1 MKSLFRKRLRG
12 GGNRSE
18 ARDIVREAAKQLGS
32 GATHVALC
40 NKIGPYF
47 RHWCKVLA
55 AKRNLDAKT
64 PRCEDAW
71 SVTEINFVNSSDD
84 HESIVGWAFQPNNE
98 KSIQPYPSPEFLNS
112 LSFIKKFYPTP
123 RWGEGE
129 LIKVTHEN
137 SSNSRHS
144 EVRQNRKNPA
154 DYNSKQLPNNQNSF
168 TETDH
173 ASMPLDLFASKSVS
187 CRISKSDLHK
197 KSAFTL
203 AEVLITLGIIGVVA
217 ALTLPSVIHKYRAEV
232 LRTRFLQAN
241 TIVQDGVTQ
250 MRAAD
255 IDLNEVIN
263 NRDLPTL
270 RKYIKG
276 GDCRLPKNLEEAN
289 YWNYF
294 ENLPARQ
301 ASATVLEQPYCMASG
316 MTLWFARLYEWKDS
330 ALSGMKETKYSL
342 LAVDING
349 WEQKPNVYG
358 KDMFFWFY
366 NGENGTLSPTGENM
380 NVNINTTRYY
390 RLCPGG
396 SAEAGAGCTSKAL
409 SEADYF
415 KKLKL

>member
-1 MKSLFRKRLRG
+1 MAG
-12 GGNRSE
+12 E
-18 ARDIVREAAKQLGS
+18 AVKQLGS
-32 GATHVALC
+32 E
-40 NKIGPYF
+40 
-47 RHWCKVLA
+47 A
-55 AKRNLDAKT
+55 AKVGRHCYADSETKVV
-64 PRCEDAW
+64 
-71 SVTEINFVNSSDD
+71 SEIKDD
-84 HESIVGWAFQPNNE
+84 RTIRRKDD
-98 KSIQPYPSPEFLNS
+98 KSETYAI
-112 LSFIKKFYPTP
+112 
-123 RWGEGE
+123 
-129 LIKVTHEN
+129 
-137 SSNSRHS
+137 SRHS
-144 EVRQNRKNPA
+144 ERLAKESSLLQCKVVVKNEN
-154 DYNSKQLPNNQNSF
+154 NS
-168 TETDH
+168 TETN
-173 ASMPLDLFASKSVS
+173 LFSFKCA
-187 CRISKSDLHK
+187 
-197 KSAFTL
+197 AFTL

-263 NRDLPTL
+263 NRDLPTI

-316 MTLWFARLYEWKDS
+316 MTLWFVRLYEWKDS
-330 ALSGMKETKYSL
+330 VQSGMKKTKYSL

-366 NGENGTLSPTGENM
+366 NGENGTLGPTGENM
-380 NVNINTTRYY
+380 NVSLNSAYY
-390 RLCPGG
+390 YIDCPGRG

>member
-1 MKSLFRKRLRG
+1 M
-12 GGNRSE
+12 
-18 ARDIVREAAKQLGS
+18 Q
-32 GATHVALC
+32 
-40 NKIGPYF
+40 
-47 RHWCKVLA
+47 
-55 AKRNLDAKT
+55 
-64 PRCEDAW
+64 
-71 SVTEINFVNSSDD
+71 
-84 HESIVGWAFQPNNE
+84 
-98 KSIQPYPSPEFLNS
+98 
-112 LSFIKKFYPTP
+112 
-123 RWGEGE
+123 
-129 LIKVTHEN
+129 
-137 SSNSRHS
+137 
-144 EVRQNRKNPA
+144 
-154 DYNSKQLPNNQNSF
+154 NNQNSF

-173 ASMPLDLFASKSVS
+173 ASKPLGIFASKSVS
-187 CRISKSDLHK
+187 TSKNLAAK
-197 KSAFTL
+197 RVAFTL

-232 LRTRFLQAN
+232 LRTKFLQAN

-316 MTLWFARLYEWKDS
+316 MTLWFVRLYEWKDS
-330 ALSGMKETKYSL
+330 VLSGMKKTKYSL

-380 NVNINTTRYY
+380 NVNVNSASFYID
-390 RLCPGG
+390 CPSYGT
-396 SAEAGAGCTSKAL
+396 AEAGAGCTSKAL

>member
-1 MKSLFRKRLRG
+1 MFRG
-12 GGNRSE
+12 G
-18 ARDIVREAAKQLGS
+18 
-32 GATHVALC
+32 
-40 NKIGPYF
+40 
-47 RHWCKVLA
+47 

-64 PRCEDAW
+64 PRCEDAK
-71 SVTEINFVNSSDD
+71 SVTEINFVNSGDE
-84 HESIVGWAFQPNNE
+84 HESIVGWGCYPNNE
-98 KSIQPYPSPEFLNS
+98 NHDNS
-112 LSFIKKFYPTP
+112 
-123 RWGEGE
+123 R
-129 LIKVTHEN
+129 
-137 SSNSRHS
+137 NSRHS
-144 EVRQNRKNPA
+144 ERIAKESSLLQYKAVAKNEN
-154 DYNSKQLPNNQNSF
+154 NS
-168 TETDH
+168 TETDQ
-173 ASMPLDLFASKSVS
+173 ASMPLGIFASKLVS
-187 CRISKSDLHK
+187 TSKNLAAWLPSPLAAK
-197 KSAFTL
+197 KAAFTLVEGATHVAHCDKFRRVAFTL

-263 NRDLPTL
+263 NRDLPTI

-316 MTLWFARLYEWKDS
+316 MTLWFVRLYEWKDS
-330 ALSGMKETKYSL
+330 AQSGMKKTKYSL

-366 NGENGTLSPTGENM
+366 NGENGALGPTGENM
-380 NVNINTTRYY
+380 NVSLNSAYY
-390 RLCPGG
+390 YIDCPGRG

>member
-1 MKSLFRKRLRG
+1 MLRG
-12 GGNRSE
+12 EEAESVSE
-18 ARDIVREAAKQLGS
+18 IAA
-32 GATHVALC
+32 
-40 NKIGPYF
+40 I
-47 RHWCKVLA
+47 
-55 AKRNLDAKT
+55 
-64 PRCEDAW
+64 
-71 SVTEINFVNSSDD
+71 
-84 HESIVGWAFQPNNE
+84 
-98 KSIQPYPSPEFLNS
+98 
-112 LSFIKKFYPTP
+112 
-123 RWGEGE
+123 
-129 LIKVTHEN
+129 
-137 SSNSRHS
+137 SRHS
-144 EVRQNRKNPA
+144 ERIAKESSLLQYKAAAKNE
-154 DYNSKQLPNNQNSF
+154 NSS

-173 ASMPLDLFASKSVS
+173 ASMPLGIFASKSVS
-187 CRISKSDLHK
+187 TSKNLAAWLPSRLAAK
-197 KSAFTL
+197 KAAFTL

-232 LRTRFLQAN
+232 LRTKFLQAN

-289 YWNYF
+289 YRNYL
-294 ENLPARQ
+294 ETTPVKQ
-301 ASATVLEQPYCMASG
+301 AAATVLEQPYCMASG
-316 MTLWFARLYEWKDS
+316 MTLWFVRLYEYKDS
-330 ALSGMKETKYSL
+330 IESSMKKTKYSL

>member
-1 MKSLFRKRLRG
+1 MK
-12 GGNRSE
+12 
-18 ARDIVREAAKQLGS
+18 I
-32 GATHVALC
+32 
-40 NKIGPYF
+40 
-47 RHWCKVLA
+47 
-55 AKRNLDAKT
+55 NL
-64 PRCEDAW
+64 
-71 SVTEINFVNSSDD
+71 N
-84 HESIVGWAFQPNNE
+84 
-98 KSIQPYPSPEFLNS
+98 
-112 LSFIKKFYPTP
+112 
-123 RWGEGE
+123 
-129 LIKVTHEN
+129 
-137 SSNSRHS
+137 
-144 EVRQNRKNPA
+144 
-154 DYNSKQLPNNQNSF
+154 
-168 TETDH
+168 ETDH
-173 ASMPLDLFASKSVS
+173 ASMPLGIFASKSVS
-187 CRISKSDLHK
+187 TSKNLAAKTLHK
-197 KSAFTL
+197 YMKYKPMLSQRATCVAPLPSRLAAKRVAFTL

-263 NRDLPTL
+263 NRDLPTI

-316 MTLWFARLYEWKDS
+316 MTLWFVRLYEWKDS
-330 ALSGMKETKYSL
+330 AQSGMKKTKYSL

-366 NGENGTLSPTGENM
+366 NGENGTLGPTGENM
-380 NVNINTTRYY
+380 NVSLNSAYY
-390 RLCPGG
+390 YIDCPGRG